1 MTICWGDDM
10 RIKYTALHQMEQDK
24 QRSAIQPYA
33 GADVI
38 ITNRNSCFFGQK
50 GLVFQMEDK
59 LNGCWIA
66 FNSDYRR
73 QAFFYFDDMEV
84 L

>member
-1 MTICWGDDM
+1 M
-10 RIKYTALHQMEQDK
+10 RIKYSAFFAMNQEQK
-24 QRSAIQPYA
+24 QEPRQSAIPYA

-38 ITNRNSCFFGQK
+38 ITNVNSCFHGMK
-50 GLVFQMEDK
+50 GLVFQMEES
-59 LNGCWIA
+59 LGGCWIA